1 VRGGD
6 PAHAS
11 VIRGAL
17 PRSLPLLGALLLYGA
32 LLAQPPAATAAP
44 AWTPS
49 RYVDTLSHAYHE
61 RLGCAAASRRVSG
74 VTVLLYGKPVR
85 VHGTYG
91 ASLYGGPDATTGQ
104 IASAVKR
111 FALGYVACAR
121 GTFVNLIVATSN
133 CCGRRSEVHYEHGR
147 AWARMVNGIGSWLTA
162 RGYAGRVR
170 VRGGSDMEPGYN
182 SAARTWRWWNGYHS
196 VNRHYLYNLGSAD
209 GCPQYGTGRTN
220 GICNNG
226 WRQSD
231 VYGLSWRGWA
241 VPLPQIYRED
251 GAQARQWQQIKL
263 YGVVSRGRSMTIMG
277 PLTQALACRQRG
289 TCVTTDNTPSRA
301 WLQLYSA
308 LNADPR
314 TRQSLAYS
322 TDIGWR

>member
-1 VRGGD
+1 
-6 PAHAS
+6 
-11 VIRGAL
+11 
-17 PRSLPLLGALLLYGA
+17 LLLYGA
-32 LLAQPPAATAAP
+32 LLAQPSTAVAAP

-49 RYVDTLSHAYHE
+49 RYVDTVSLAYHE
-61 RLGCAAASRRVSG
+61 RLGCATAKRRISG
-74 VTVLLYGKPVR
+74 VTILLYGKPVR

-111 FALGYVACAR
+111 FAVGYVACAR
-121 GTFVNLIVATSN
+121 GTFVNLVVATSN
-133 CCGRRSEVHYEHGR
+133 CCGRKSHVNEEHGR
-147 AWARMVNGIGSWLTA
+147 AWARMVNGIGSWLSA
-162 RGYAGRVR
+162 RGWAGTVR
-170 VRGGSDMEPGYN
+170 VRGGSDMEPSYN
-182 SAARTWRWWNGYHS
+182 SAARTWRWWHGYHS
-196 VNRHYLYNLGSAD
+196 VNRHHLYNVGSAD

-231 VYGLSWRGWA
+231 VYGLSWHGWA

-263 YGVVSRGRSMTIMG
+263 YGVVSRGRSMTILG
-277 PLTQALACRQRG
+277 PLTQAYACRQRQS
-289 TCVTTDNTPSRA
+289 CVTTDNLPSRA

-314 TRQSLAYS
+314 TRQSLSYS